1 MMDCKFMDISIK
13 LINDDS
19 SISVLKI
26 VTFCIYVLFIYEAF
40 KLNIHLSKSEIL
52 FMNKKSIL
60 FRNVC
65 INMFVFIGIYI
76 SNYVLLKYDDILFV
90 AIGIIIGAAI
100 YLVKE
105 IVNKGKNGSYK
116 VAIISLI
123 WIIISSFMC
132 VWLKIFGITNCN
144 IVAAIISAIISTILF
159 NLIFDFCNEPDEWNA
174 QFYITDKAEKWYIY
188 RIINNEFMICGTEI
202 DKYKNSKIKIFDLKS
217 IDVINKVSKKEE
229 NSVDK
234 KEKASK

>member
-1 MMDCKFMDISIK
+1 
-13 LINDDS
+13 
-19 SISVLKI
+19 
-26 VTFCIYVLFIYEAF
+26 
-40 KLNIHLSKSEIL
+40 
-52 FMNKKSIL
+52 
-60 FRNVC
+60 
-65 INMFVFIGIYI
+65 MFVFIGIYI

-132 VWLKIFGITNCN
+132 GWLKIFGITNCN

-159 NLIFDFCNEPDEWNA
+159 NLIIDFCNGPDEWNA
-174 QFYITDKAEKWYIY
+174 QFYIIDKAEKWYIY
-188 RIINNEFMICGTEI
+188 RIINNEFMICGKEI
-202 DKYKNSKIKIFDLKS
+202 DKYKNSKIKIFDFKS

-229 NSVDK
+229 NNVDK
-234 KEKASK
+234 KKKRKNKYCI